1 MNPLQWKIGPRLA
14 AAMGVMLALLLA
26 LAAVALVQMQSMRT
40 QTHEVTDNWLPSV
53 SLTNQLNTATAEYRL
68 AETGHVLAT
77 NDAGMAAK
85 NQQMAT
91 ALAAVDKV
99 RAAYAKLISSPEEQ
113 KLYDSFSSEWK
124 TYMAAHDKLH
134 ALSSK
139 NENEQA
145 LALLNGESQ
154 QSYDRAAALV
164 DKLVELNTAGADA
177 ASKTSEAAFTNG
189 RMVIVI
195 AAIVSALFALIVARL
210 IIRSIT
216 VPLQTAVD
224 VADAVADGDLREP
237 VVAHGDDEAAR
248 LLRALERMREGL
260 IKTVSSIRANAESV
274 STASSQIAQGNADL
288 SQRTEEQASAL
299 EQTAA
304 TMSELSSTV
313 RNNAD
318 NARQA
323 DQLARSASEAARQG
337 GSVVGDVVDT
347 MRGISDSSRRIA
359 DIIGT
364 IDGIAFQTNILALNA
379 AVEAARAGEQG
390 RGFAVVAGEVRTLAQ
405 RSAEAAKEI
414 KTLITGSVEQVER
427 GSQQVDTAG
436 QSMQSL
442 VQAIQR
448 VSDIVGEISNASI
461 EQADGVG
468 QVEQAVS
475 QMDQV
480 TQQNAALVEES
491 AAAAESLR
499 QQARQMVEIVS
510 VFRVTGDAGRAAP
523 APAPRPAMRSGMQTP
538 RPAPAPARATT
549 AAKPC
554 PASVAKSPAAAPVPP
569 PAPAAPRPP
578 APAGGDDDW
587 TSF

>member
-1 MNPLQWKIGPRLA
+1 MNPLHWKIGPRLA
-14 AAMGVMLALLLA
+14 AAMALMLALLL
-26 LAAVALVQMQSMRT
+26 LLSAVAVFQMLAMRA
-40 QTHEVTDNWLPSV
+40 QTDDITDNWLPSV
-53 SLTNQLNTATAEYRL
+53 SLTNQMNTNTSDYRI

-77 NDAGMAAK
+77 TDEAMAAR
-85 NQQMAT
+85 NAQ
-91 ALAAVDKV
+91 LAAALKDLEKN
-99 RAAYAKLISSPEEQ
+99 RSAYAKLISSPEEQ
-113 KLYDSFSSEWK
+113 KLYDSFANEW
-124 TYMAAHDKLH
+124 TAYLAVHARLH

-154 QSYDRAAALV
+154 KLFDSSSALLL
-164 DKLVELNTAGADA
+164 KLVALNNQGAEAARVAAG
-177 ASKTSEAAFTNG
+177 AAFTTG
-189 RMVIVI
+189 RLVIFITLGASVAI
-195 AAIVSALFALIVARL
+195 ALLMARL
-210 IIRSIT
+210 LIRSIT
-216 VPLQTAVD
+216 VPLQRAVE
-224 VADAVADGDLREP
+224 VADAVAEGDLRQT
-237 VVAHGDDEAAR
+237 VDAHGNDEAA
-248 LLRALERMREGL
+248 LLMRALERMRQGL
-260 IKTVSSIRANAESV
+260 TTTVSSVRANAESV

-299 EQTAA
+299 QQTAA

-313 RNNAD
+313 RSNAD

-337 GSVVGDVVDT
+337 GSAVGDVVDT

-390 RGFAVVAGEVRTLAQ
+390 RGFAVVASEVRTLAQ
-405 RSAEAAKEI
+405 RSAEAAKQI
-414 KTLITGSVEQVER
+414 KTLITSSVEQVER
-427 GSQQVDTAG
+427 GTQQVDTAG

-448 VSDIVGEISNASI
+448 VTDIVGEISTASV

-468 QVEQAVS
+468 QVEQAVT

-499 QQARQMVEIVS
+499 QQATQMVEIVS
-510 VFRVTGDAGRAAP
+510 VFRVGGDAGRA
-523 APAPRPAMRSGMQTP
+523 APAPRPAMRSGMQAP
-538 RPAPAPARATT
+538 RPALAPARATT
-549 AAKPC
+549 TTKPA
-554 PASVAKSPAAAPVPP
+554 PAPAARSPSAA
-569 PAPAAPRPP
+569 PAPAAPRPA